1 MEIASQSQL
10 RWAFLRAIAIIVP
23 LVLMFAALATN
34 YHVAGQD
41 DWYSGVSKPPFAP
54 RSATQLSLYWALTLL
69 LVSIA
74 TAIIWHAKGNK
85 LRGAALGLLS
95 IIILCGLLWAPLCLG
110 DRQLTLGVL
119 IGGLSVGTTIVA
131 LPILF
136 LVRKSAAILLLLAA
150 LWIFPSAYIS
160 IAMWQGQATV
170 VPNTPSDHNS
180 AVPFGH

>member
-23 LVLMFAALATN
+23 LVLMFAAMATN

-41 DWYSGVSKPPFAP
+41 DWYSGLAKPSFAP

-85 LRGAALGLLS
+85 LRSPALGLLS
-95 IIILCGLLWAPLCLG
+95 IIIVCGLLWAPLCLG
-110 DRQLTLGVL
+110 DRQLELGVW
-119 IGGLSVGTTIVA
+119 IGGLSVGTALVA
-131 LPILF
+131 LPVIF

-150 LWIFPSAYIS
+150 AWIIPSAYIS
-160 IAMWQGQATV
+160 IAMWQGQAKI
-170 VPNTPSDHNS
+170 VPNAPVGGNTT
-180 AVPFGH
+180 VPFGH